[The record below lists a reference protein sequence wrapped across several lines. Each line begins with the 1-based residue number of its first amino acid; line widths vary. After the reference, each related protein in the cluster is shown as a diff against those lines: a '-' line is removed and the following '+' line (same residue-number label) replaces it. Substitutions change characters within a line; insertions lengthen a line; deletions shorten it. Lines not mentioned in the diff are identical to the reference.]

1 MTKIYSGKGGFL
13 LAYSSS
19 GIESMMIG
27 KAW

>member
-13 LAYSSS
+13 SAYSAS
-19 GIESMMIG
+19 GVESVVIG